1 MDRKVRRHERE
12 MALQALYAMRVG
24 GGELERC
31 VDFVVSESDRPP
43 VEDSRDYCVKL
54 LTEVVAR
61 QEWADQLIASKLQ
74 HWDLDRVTFIDRLI
88 LELALIEM
96 VNFDD
101 VPPKVS
107 ISEAIEIA
115 KIYSTADSPGF
126 VNGILDAVYHDLLA
140 GKSTDS

>member
-1 MDRKVRRHERE
+1 MDRRVRRHARE

-74 HWDLDRVTFIDRLI
+74 HWDLERVTLIDRLI

-96 VNFDD
+96 VNFVD